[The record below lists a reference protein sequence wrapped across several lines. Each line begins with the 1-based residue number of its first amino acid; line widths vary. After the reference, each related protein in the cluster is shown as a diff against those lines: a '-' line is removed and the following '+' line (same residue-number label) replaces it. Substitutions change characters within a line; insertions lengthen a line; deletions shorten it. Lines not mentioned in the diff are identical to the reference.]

1 MSRAKTPAGRPWYD
15 RVRGRKPRPSRGR
28 GGKGGEGAPG
38 YRPRPDG
45 APGEETRTH
54 RGETDAAGRVEK
66 KRERARKGYR
76 PGTQAGGRK
85 RGGFGY
91 RPRPDGAPGE
101 ETRTHRGEADAAGHV
116 EIQRERARKGYRPGT
131 QAGGRKRGGFGYR
144 PRSEGVRR
152 EKGPVP
158 GAAPESRQSVPEA
171 REDVS
176 PREGAAP
183 TRRPARERVLTA
195 RACALA
201 VLRRALGSGLFA
213 SELLDREFRGARM
226 RPDDRGLA
234 TELVFGCLRMRG
246 TLDRA
251 IEQSAGRPM
260 GRISREL
267 RDILRLG
274 MYQLLYLD
282 RIPAYAAVDES
293 VKLAL
298 RHGRKGAE
306 KFVNAVLRNAP
317 KEVGQVRM
325 PDRAVDPAA
334 HIAAA
339 RSHPEW
345 LVRRWADRMGEAEA
359 EALCLAG
366 NEAPPL
372 TARVNTVRAT
382 RESLLAALAAEGVR
396 AVPNPGH
403 PLAVDIEELPRPI
416 PELAAF
422 RNGLFWIQ
430 DVAAM
435 RVADLVGARRGERI
449 ADLCAGP
456 GGKAAALA
464 ASAGDGAEL
473 FCVELNPAKA
483 EMVRGNAARLGL
495 RSIRCVVGDAREA
508 GRIPGLAPA
517 DRALVDAPC
526 SNTGVLRRRPEARW
540 RLRPEDIPRLAAA
553 QGALLAAAAD
563 VVKPGGVL
571 VYGTC
576 SIEPDEN
583 ERVVAAFLLA
593 HPAYLLDEELR
604 MLPRTGGCDGGYA
617 ARMVKRN
624 L

>member
-91 RPRPDGAPGE
+91 RPRPEGAPGE
-101 ETRTHRGEADAAGHV
+101 ETRTHRGEADAAGRV
-116 EIQRERARKGYRPGT
+116 EQKRERARKGYRPGG

-274 MYQLLYLD
+274 CTSCC
-282 RIPAYAAVDES
+282 I
-293 VKLAL
+293 
-298 RHGRKGAE
+298 
-306 KFVNAVLRNAP
+306 
-317 KEVGQVRM
+317 
-325 PDRAVDPAA
+325 
-334 HIAAA
+334 
-339 RSHPEW
+339 
-345 LVRRWADRMGEAEA
+345 
-359 EALCLAG
+359 
-366 NEAPPL
+366 
-372 TARVNTVRAT
+372 
-382 RESLLAALAAEGVR
+382 
-396 AVPNPGH
+396 
-403 PLAVDIEELPRPI
+403 
-416 PELAAF
+416 
-422 RNGLFWIQ
+422 
-430 DVAAM
+430 
-435 RVADLVGARRGERI
+435 
-449 ADLCAGP
+449 
-456 GGKAAALA
+456 
-464 ASAGDGAEL
+464 SAG
-473 FCVELNPAKA
+473 
-483 EMVRGNAARLGL
+483 
-495 RSIRCVVGDAREA
+495 S
-508 GRIPGLAPA
+508 
-517 DRALVDAPC
+517 
-526 SNTGVLRRRPEARW
+526 
-540 RLRPEDIPRLAAA
+540 
-553 QGALLAAAAD
+553 
-563 VVKPGGVL
+563 
-571 VYGTC
+571 
-576 SIEPDEN
+576 
-583 ERVVAAFLLA
+583 
-593 HPAYLLDEELR
+593 
-604 MLPRTGGCDGGYA
+604 PRT
-617 ARMVKRN
+617 RPWTN
-624 L
+624 P

>member
-28 GGKGGEGAPG
+28 GGQGGDGAPG

-66 KRERARKGYR
+66 K
-76 PGTQAGGRK
+76 
-85 RGGFGY
+85 
-91 RPRPDGAPGE
+91 
-101 ETRTHRGEADAAGHV
+101 
-116 EIQRERARKGYRPGT
+116 RERARKGYRPGT

-339 RSHPEW
+339 RSHPEG

-366 NEAPPL
+366 HEAPPL
-372 TARVNTVRAT
+372 TARV
-382 RESLLAALAAEGVR
+382 
-396 AVPNPGH
+396 
-403 PLAVDIEELPRPI
+403 
-416 PELAAF
+416 
-422 RNGLFWIQ
+422 
-430 DVAAM
+430 
-435 RVADLVGARRGERI
+435 
-449 ADLCAGP
+449 
-456 GGKAAALA
+456 
-464 ASAGDGAEL
+464 
-473 FCVELNPAKA
+473 
-483 EMVRGNAARLGL
+483 
-495 RSIRCVVGDAREA
+495 
-508 GRIPGLAPA
+508 
-517 DRALVDAPC
+517 
-526 SNTGVLRRRPEARW
+526 
-540 RLRPEDIPRLAAA
+540 
-553 QGALLAAAAD
+553 
-563 VVKPGGVL
+563 
-571 VYGTC
+571 
-576 SIEPDEN
+576 
-583 ERVVAAFLLA
+583 
-593 HPAYLLDEELR
+593 LR
-604 MLPRTGGCDGGYA
+604 ML
-617 ARMVKRN
+617 N
-624 L
+624 